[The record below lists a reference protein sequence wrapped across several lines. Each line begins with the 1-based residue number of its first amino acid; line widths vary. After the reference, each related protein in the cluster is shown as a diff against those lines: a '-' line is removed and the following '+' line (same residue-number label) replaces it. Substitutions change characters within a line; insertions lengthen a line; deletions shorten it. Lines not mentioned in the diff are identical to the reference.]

1 MGAAGAMVAAAAEP
15 AEVAAGMVETV
26 GMAVVPEAVAGMVET
41 VGMAALAEVA
51 AGMVDP
57 ALVESE

>member
-1 MGAAGAMVAAAAEP
+1 
-15 AEVAAGMVETV
+15 
-26 GMAVVPEAVAGMVET
+26 MAVVPEAVAGMVET